1 MNDTQVD
8 TNWVINNV
16 KFIPKKTYGVGTVTI
31 EEKEDM
37 DMSDDPS
44 VFNFDVSSGV
54 IYGPTEVLFDLPVG
68 PALPRVETIKS
79 KKYILLL
86 IKVPFCTKEIFAIN
100 VDIKIQL
107 QQEIRLTLF

>member
-1 MNDTQVD
+1 
-8 TNWVINNV
+8 
-16 KFIPKKTYGVGTVTI
+16 
-31 EEKEDM
+31 M

-68 PALPRVETIKS
+68 PALPRLKQLNPKII
-79 KKYILLL
+79 YLL